1 MSYRIII
8 HWFKI
13 DLQGKYIVISGCD
26 TGFGRKLAETLL
38 EKNVNVIAC
47 CYQKNS
53 LMELKNQ
60 FKNTKFY
67 HHCFPV
73 QLDISNY
80 ESCENAATF
89 VENLLK
95 IKNEKLYA
103 LVNNAGVTF
112 FFIFFFQIPEMN
124 TCGWNHVNARTVKNI
139 DVINQ
144 NARHVIP
151 LK

>member
-1 MSYRIII
+1 MILVLEENLQKLYLKKMLMSL
-8 HWFKI
+8 HV
-13 DLQGKYIVISGCD
+13 VI
-26 TGFGRKLAETLL
+26 K
-38 EKNVNVIAC
+38 
-47 CYQKNS
+47 KNS

-60 FKNTKFY
+60 FKHTNFH

-103 LVNNAGVTF
+103 LVNNAGVSPF
-112 FFIFFFQIPEMN
+112 FFFFFFSKFQKWIHVGGPTWTAENML
-124 TCGWNHVNARTVKNI
+124 WKPNHKE
-139 DVINQ
+139 
-144 NARHVIP
+144 RHLCSNRALIITE
-151 LK
+151 